1 MGFMDAFKNET
12 FETPAKGGL
21 STAAKTVTGTYKG
34 KKVTATV
41 GSKMQT
47 AARALGLPVSYNC

>member
-1 MGFMDAFKNET
+1 MGFMDAFKNES

-21 STAAKTVTGTYKG
+21 SKAAKTVVGEYKG

-41 GSKMQT
+41 GAKMQT
-47 AARALGLPVSYNC
+47 AASALGLPVSYNC